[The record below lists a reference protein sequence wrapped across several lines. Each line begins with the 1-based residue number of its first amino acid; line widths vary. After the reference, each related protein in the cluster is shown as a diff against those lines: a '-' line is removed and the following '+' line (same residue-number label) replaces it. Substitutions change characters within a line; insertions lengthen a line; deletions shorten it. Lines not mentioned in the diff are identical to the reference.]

1 MHLHFQS
8 YINGNVRKQEGIF
21 VATRI
26 FYRGNV
32 NSLKNDE
39 ILPKF
44 KVD

>member
-8 YINGNVRKQEGIF
+8 YINANVRKQEGVF
-21 VATRI
+21 VTTRI